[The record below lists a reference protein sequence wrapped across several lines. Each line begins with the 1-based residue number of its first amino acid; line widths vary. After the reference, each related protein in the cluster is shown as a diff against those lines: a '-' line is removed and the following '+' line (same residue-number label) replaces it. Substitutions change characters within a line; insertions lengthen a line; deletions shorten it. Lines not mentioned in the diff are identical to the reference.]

1 MLFESYLLVRM
12 IVRRLPDG
20 LMYCDG
26 FLLFRDNAEM
36 GEIDRYI
43 RGCSSAAALL
53 PLSKGTS

>member
-26 FLLFRDNAEM
+26 FLLFRDNARD
-36 GEIDRYI
+36 GRN
-43 RGCSSAAALL
+43 
-53 PLSKGTS
+53 

>member
-26 FLLFRDNAEM
+26 FLLFRDNA
-36 GEIDRYI
+36 GDGRN
-43 RGCSSAAALL
+43 
-53 PLSKGTS
+53 